1 MYNYMLSG
9 ASFWIQTGKVVKT
22 LKQIIKQFSWLS
34 AVQIVFA
41 FVLIM
46 SPVILPHVVNA
57 QLVTQFANNC
67 PADTGIRCSEGSI
80 ASIFRLI
87 INWALAI
94 AFIAAVIM
102 LIYGGFKY
110 ITSAGNAESAKE
122 GTRAITNALI
132 GIVIIVLS
140 YIIVQIVYR
149 FVAGT
154 GSGGLL
160 GP

>member
-1 MYNYMLSG
+1 M
-9 ASFWIQTGKVVKT
+9 VKK
-22 LKQIIKQFSWLS
+22 LKQTLQKLGWLNI
-34 AVQIVFA
+34 VQTALVTILLLA
-41 FVLIM
+41 
-46 SPVILPHVVNA
+46 PVIVPQVAHA
-57 QLVTQFANNC
+57 QLVNTFVNNC
-67 PADTGIRCSEGSI
+67 PADTGVRCSEGSI

-102 LIYGGFKY
+102 LIYGGFVY
-110 ITSAGNAESAKE
+110 ITSAGNTESAGK
-122 GTRAITNALI
+122 GKTAITNALI

-149 FVAGT
+149 FVSGQ
-154 GSGGLL
+154 GSGGVL

>member
-1 MYNYMLSG
+1 
-9 ASFWIQTGKVVKT
+9 VVKT
-22 LKQIIKQFSWLS
+22 LKQILKKIDWKAVTQFLAIS
-34 AVQIVFA
+34 AIIVFP
-41 FVLIM
+41 LITIQ
-46 SPVILPHVVNA
+46 SSHA
-57 QLVTQFANNC
+57 QLVDTFVNQC
-67 PADTGIRCSEGSI
+67 PADTGVRCSEGSI
-80 ASIFRLI
+80 AAIFKLI

-102 LIYGGFKY
+102 LIVGGFRY
-110 ITSAGNAESAKE
+110 ITSAGNTDSATK
-122 GTRAITNALI
+122 GKNAIVNALI

-154 GSGGLL
+154 GTGGVL

>member
-1 MYNYMLSG
+1 
-9 ASFWIQTGKVVKT
+9 VVKN
-22 LKQIIKQFSWLS
+22 LKQTLQKLNWLNIAQIAIIMVVAF
-34 AVQIVFA
+34 APIIVPRVA
-41 FVLIM
+41 D
-46 SPVILPHVVNA
+46 A
-57 QLVTQFANNC
+57 QLVNQFVNNC
-67 PADTGIRCSEGSI
+67 PADTGVRCSEGSI

-94 AFIAAVIM
+94 AFIAAVIV

-110 ITSAGNAESAKE
+110 ITSAGNATSAGE
-122 GTRAITNALI
+122 GKTAIVNALI

-149 FVAGT
+149 FVSGQ
-154 GSGGLL
+154 GSGGIM

>member
-1 MYNYMLSG
+1 MK
-9 ASFWIQTGKVVKT
+9 QTLQK
-22 LKQIIKQFSWLS
+22 INWLNI
-34 AVQIVFA
+34 AQVALVMIVA
-41 FVLIM
+41 LA
-46 SPVILPHVVNA
+46 PVIIPRVADA
-57 QLVTQFANNC
+57 QLVNQFVNNC
-67 PADTGIRCSEGSI
+67 PADTGVRCSEGSI

-94 AFIAAVIM
+94 AFIAAVIV

-110 ITSAGNAESAKE
+110 ITSAGNATSAADGK
-122 GTRAITNALI
+122 TAIVNALI

-149 FVAGT
+149 FVSGQ
-154 GSGGLL
+154 GSGGIL

>member
-1 MYNYMLSG
+1 MLS
-9 ASFWIQTGKVVKT
+9 VVAMVAMA
-22 LKQIIKQFSWLS
+22 
-34 AVQIVFA
+34 AV
-41 FVLIM
+41 
-46 SPVILPHVVNA
+46 VVPSVADA
-57 QLVTQFANNC
+57 QLINTFVNNC
-67 PADTGIRCSEGSI
+67 PADTGVRCSEGSI

-94 AFIAAVIM
+94 AFIAAVVM
-102 LIYGGFKY
+102 LIYGGFLY
-110 ITSAGNAESAKE
+110 ITSAGNTDNATK
-122 GTRAITNALI
+122 GKTAIVNALI

-154 GSGGLL
+154 SSSGVL